1 MCRSAKTRSAGS
13 RRFCPVLHE
22 AFVTPVENRLGH
34 LYLLTTL
41 FYRHGPMKHPLFAA
55 ALLLTL
61 LAAPP
66 LKAEPLAPP
75 KVAIVDIDQLSAQS
89 KATQSL
95 TQQVDAEIA
104 AFRNEMAFKYE
115 SLQEELRTLR
125 VESVILTP
133 QAQAEQQASLEERVN
148 AIQAE
153 EAEGI
158 AAIEARG
165 AAAFETLQDG
175 FSESVQLVAESL
187 EVDMILQAPV
197 YQTLVA
203 DNLIAPGAEDVTG
216 VVLLLLDNK
225 YPTVDLPPAG
235 NAR

>member
-1 MCRSAKTRSAGS
+1 
-13 RRFCPVLHE
+13 
-22 AFVTPVENRLGH
+22 
-34 LYLLTTL
+34 
-41 FYRHGPMKHPLFAA
+41 MKHPLFAA